1 MKKSINSKILATAV
15 LAVIS
20 PSLTNEVNAKEVSNT
35 HNSISDASYGHPN
48 QLKNV
53 GDVTISNR
61 GISDVYNE
69 LIQLDSKERAVVAL
83 KIRNDFQGFMNEHF
97 VVNTG
102 ENYCLSRTWKT
113 DERCL
118 KFINDMATAIEK
130 GHKLQSFNL
139 DEVGLNT
146 IPYAKRKP
154 AEISLN
160 VSTNTDTGVTTV
172 SGGIKFGL

>member
-20 PSLTNEVNAKEVSNT
+20 PSLTNEASAKETCNT
-35 HNSISDASYGHPN
+35 NNSISDASYGHPN

-61 GISDVYNE
+61 GISDVYNK

-97 VVNTG
+97 SVNTG

-130 GHKLQSFNL
+130 GHKLQSFSL

-154 AEISLN
+154 AE
-160 VSTNTDTGVTTV
+160 VTVGTSTNTETGATTITG
-172 SGGIKFGL
+172 SIKFTL